1 MKEIPVKDFSFYDAN
16 EPQWLADCP
25 LVFDWCR
32 YNGQIYFASLNLEE
46 SEKAE
51 HPIFD
56 LAYCATK
63 AFNGIFLLRRC
74 WERKKFCR
82 WKGHSTW

>member
-1 MKEIPVKDFSFYDAN
+1 MNTDFCFYN
-16 EPQWLADCP
+16 SITPEWLCNCP

-32 YNGQIYFASLNLEE
+32 YNGKIYFASINWEE
-46 SEKAE
+46 SEKAG
-51 HPIFD
+51 HLIFD

-63 AFNGIFLLRRC
+63 ALNGIFLFSRS
-74 WERKKFCR
+74 WDKKKFCR